1 MKRARNETVEKV
13 KTACSSV
20 CARLWNTR
28 AGNRVL
34 VSGMAGL
41 AALLALLHRMG
52 VPLTGWLP
60 PCPFHRLTGLNCPGC
75 GTTRMLEAL
84 LSGDVAEA
92 FSLNPFFFLLT
103 VLAVGGAVVVF
114 PPDVFKRMASRP
126 PPWGN
131 AVLGGSPD
139 PVSAVRRG
147 AQHAVVSH
155 VFLLM

>member
-20 CARLWNTR
+20 RARLWNTR

-103 VLAVGGAVVVF
+103 VLAVGGLLWF
-114 PPDVFKRMASRP
+114 FLRTFLKG
-126 PPWGN
+126 WH
-131 AVLGGSPD
+131 
-139 PVSAVRRG
+139 PVRLHGETPFWVALLIL
-147 AQHAVVSH
+147 
-155 VFLLM
+155 FLLFGVVRNTPWYHMYFY

>member
-60 PCPFHRLTGLNCPGC
+60 PCPSIG
-75 GTTRMLEAL
+75 
-84 LSGDVAEA
+84 
-92 FSLNPFFFLLT
+92 
-103 VLAVGGAVVVF
+103 
-114 PPDVFKRMASRP
+114 
-126 PPWGN
+126 
-131 AVLGGSPD
+131 
-139 PVSAVRRG
+139 
-147 AQHAVVSH
+147 
-155 VFLLM
+155 

>member
-84 LSGDVAEA
+84 DDLLPRVQQNGNTLLLST
-92 FSLNPFFFLLT
+92 LLA
-103 VLAVGGAVVVF
+103 LRLSQA
-114 PPDVFKRMASRP
+114 
-126 PPWGN
+126 
-131 AVLGGSPD
+131 
-139 PVSAVRRG
+139 
-147 AQHAVVSH
+147 
-155 VFLLM
+155 

>member
-103 VLAVGGAVVVF
+103 VLAVGGLLWF
-114 PPDVFKRMASRP
+114 FLRTFLKG
-126 PPWGN
+126 WH
-131 AVLGGSPD
+131 
-139 PVSAVRRG
+139 PVRLHGDTPFWVALLIL
-147 AQHAVVSH
+147 
-155 VFLLM
+155 FLLFGVVRTTPWYHMYFY